1 MSYGYPEENRNMYRV
16 WTYANNSKEHYFQS
30 FVGEDEWAGKTASE
44 VRELLKASKWPSS
57 SSYKVGAHN
66 SDRLGMAIPSLMTR
80 REFPRKSINFGIQAL
95 RIPETVSII

>member
-1 MSYGYPEENRNMYRV
+1 MGWQDGFRSEGAAQSV
-16 WTYANNSKEHYFQS
+16 QVAQFKLIKWT
-30 FVGEDEWAGKTASE
+30 
-44 VRELLKASKWPSS
+44 
-57 SSYKVGAHN
+57 HN